1 MKLRDDVVRVFIFGA
16 AIGACYA
23 VTFWLIR
30 ATELSDRKNWDALIL
45 AIIYAAAIVPA
56 LIFFGQDYLG
66 KGARYLQETR
76 ARFGNRYTFSRIM
89 IAQLT
94 VQARFSEPSESDALE
109 LAKCLWVENGHFR
122 GKLAQG
128 AIPFLNAEGR
138 RRFVVVRGFGEN
150 RRECLIVAKD
160 IGSIWIP
167 KLVGGQTLYI

>member
-1 MKLRDDVVRVFIFGA
+1 MKLRDDVVRIFIFGA
-16 AIGACYA
+16 AIIACYT

-30 ATELSDRKNWDALIL
+30 ATEASDRKDWDALIL
-45 AIIYAAAIVPA
+45 AVIYAAAIVPA
-56 LIFFGQDYLG
+56 LLFLGQDYWG

-76 ARFGNRYTFSRIM
+76 ARFGDRYAFLRIM
-89 IAQLT
+89 NAPLT
-94 VQARFSEPSESDALE
+94 VQARFAEPSESEALE
-109 LAKCLWVENGHFR
+109 LAKCLWVENGRFR